1 MAAMVDEKAL
11 DERLAGLE
19 AARAW
24 SPRVVSRL
32 EALLREG
39 EDAAL
44 FRVNPFALAAE
55 RDLDPD
61 EAVDLL
67 LHAAALGLFEVG
79 WVLVC
84 PRLARAGGGF
94 APPPGRP
101 PPLPLP
107 PGPHRHQG
115 GPGGLGAGY

>member
-1 MAAMVDEKAL
+1 MAAVADEKAL
-11 DERLAGLE
+11 DEALARLQ

-32 EALLREG
+32 EALVREG

-61 EAVDLL
+61 EALALL
-67 LHAAALGLFEVG
+67 RPAAALGLFEMACL
-79 WVLVC
+79 LVC
-84 PRLARAGGGF
+84 PRCACAFERSARLRAVRRRFRCPQCHNG
-94 APPPGRP
+94 
-101 PPLPLP
+101 
-107 PGPHRHQG
+107 
-115 GPGGLGAGY
+115 